1 MKLSVIIPVY
11 QVEQTLEQC
20 VGSVLHQDFEDMEII
35 LVDDSSPDNCP
46 QMCDTLQEKHPE
58 IRVIHQSN
66 GGLSAA
72 RNTGIAAAKG
82 EYITFVDSDD
92 WLDDNTLRPLMEML
106 STNPDIDL
114 LEYPVD
120 IKQETRLQLSD
131 NRYINPADYWTATQA
146 YTHTYAWN
154 KVYRASLFREVSFP
168 EGKVFEDVWTIPRI
182 LQHALVIATTGSGLY
197 HYRKNPSGIT
207 AQAKGDEL
215 TSLLEAHLS
224 SPYPAP
230 LSYLLNIQLD
240 VFRFTRR
247 ILLPDNLPT
256 TKADSFKDNI
266 KQKLYKTL
274 GINRLCKIHKALI
287 SLW

>member
-46 QMCDTLQEKHPE
+46 QMCDSLQENNPG
-58 IRVIHQSN
+58 IRVIHQPN

-120 IKQETRLQLSD
+120 IKQETRLQLAD
-131 NRYINPADYWTATQA
+131 NRYMNPTDYWTATRA

-182 LQHALVIATTGSGLY
+182 LQHASVIATTGSGLY
-197 HYRKNPSGIT
+197 HYRRNPSGIT

-266 KQKLYKTL
+266 KQQLYKTL

>member
-46 QMCDTLQEKHPE
+46 QMCDSLQVKNPG
-58 IRVIHQSN
+58 IRVIHQPN

-120 IKQETRLQLSD
+120 IKQETRLQLDD
-131 NRYINPADYWTATQA
+131 NRYMNPADYWTATQA

-197 HYRKNPSGIT
+197 HYRRNPSGIT
-207 AQAKGDEL
+207 AQAKGNEL

-266 KQKLYKTL
+266 KQKLYKTI
-274 GINRLCKIHKALI
+274 GINRLCKMHKALI

>member
-46 QMCDTLQEKHPE
+46 QMCDSLQEKNSG
-58 IRVIHQSN
+58 IRVIHQPN

-120 IKQETRLQLSD
+120 IKQETRLQLAD
-131 NRYINPADYWTATQA
+131 NRYMNPTDYWTATRA

-182 LQHALVIATTGSGLY
+182 LQQASVIATTGSGLY

-266 KQKLYKTL
+266 KQQLYKTI
-274 GINRLCKIHKALI
+274 GINRLCKIHKAFI

>member
-46 QMCDTLQEKHPE
+46 QMCDSLQEKHPG
-58 IRVIHQSN
+58 IRVIHQTN

-120 IKQETRLQLSD
+120 IKQETRLQLAD
-131 NRYINPADYWTATQA
+131 NRYMNPADYWTATRA

-168 EGKVFEDVWTIPRI
+168 DGKVFEDVWTIPRI
-182 LQHALVIATTGSGLY
+182 LQHTSVIATTGSGLY

-215 TSLLEAHLS
+215 SSLLEAHLS

-256 TKADSFKDNI
+256 TKADNFKDNI
-266 KQKLYKTL
+266 KQQLYKTI

>member
-1 MKLSVIIPVY
+1 M
-11 QVEQTLEQC
+11 
-20 VGSVLHQDFEDMEII
+20 
-35 LVDDSSPDNCP
+35 
-46 QMCDTLQEKHPE
+46 
-58 IRVIHQSN
+58 
-66 GGLSAA
+66 
-72 RNTGIAAAKG
+72 
-82 EYITFVDSDD
+82 
-92 WLDDNTLRPLMEML
+92 
-106 STNPDIDL
+106 
-114 LEYPVD
+114 
-120 IKQETRLQLSD
+120 
-131 NRYINPADYWTATQA
+131 NPADYWTATQA

-182 LQHALVIATTGSGLY
+182 LQQASVIATTGSGLY
-197 HYRKNPSGIT
+197 HYRRNPSGIT

-247 ILLPDNLPT
+247 ILLPANLPT

-266 KQKLYKTL
+266 KQQLYKTL
-274 GINRLCKIHKALI
+274 GVNRLCKIHKALT

>member
-46 QMCDTLQEKHPE
+46 QICDKLQEKHPE
-58 IRVIHQSN
+58 IRVIHQPN

-92 WLDDNTLRPLMEML
+92 WLDDNTLSPLMEML
-106 STNPDIDL
+106 CTNPDIDV

-120 IKQETRLQLSD
+120 IKQETRLQLAD
-131 NRYINPADYWTATQA
+131 NRYMNPAEYWTATQA

-168 EGKVFEDVWTIPRI
+168 EGKVFEDVWTIPLI
-182 LQHALVIATTGSGLY
+182 LQHASVIATTGSGLY
-197 HYRKNPSGIT
+197 HYRRNPSGIT

-240 VFRFTRR
+240 VFRFTHR
-247 ILLPDNLPT
+247 ILLPDNLPI
-256 TKADSFKDNI
+256 TKADNFKDNI
-266 KQKLYKTL
+266 KQQLYKII
-274 GINRLCKIHKALI
+274 GVNGLCKIHKVLI

>member
-46 QMCDTLQEKHPE
+46 QMCDSLQEKNPG
-58 IRVIHQSN
+58 IRVIHQPN

-92 WLDDNTLRPLMEML
+92 WLDDYTLRPLMEML
-106 STNPDIDL
+106 STNTDIDL

-120 IKQETRLQLSD
+120 IKQETRLQLAD
-131 NRYINPADYWTATQA
+131 NRYMNPADYWTATRA

-182 LQHALVIATTGSGLY
+182 LQHASVIATTGSGLY

-266 KQKLYKTL
+266 KQQLYKTL

>member
-46 QMCDTLQEKHPE
+46 QMCDSLQKKNPG
-58 IRVIHQSN
+58 IRVIHQPN

-92 WLDDNTLRPLMEML
+92 WLDDNTLRPLMDKL

-114 LEYPVD
+114 LEYPID
-120 IKQETRLQLSD
+120 IKQETRLQLAD
-131 NRYINPADYWTATQA
+131 NRYVNPADYWTATRA
-146 YTHTYAWN
+146 YTHTYACN
-154 KVYRASLFREVSFP
+154 KVYRATLFRDVSFP
-168 EGKVFEDVWTIPRI
+168 EGKVFEDMWTIPRI
-182 LQHALVIATTGSGLY
+182 LQHASMIATTGSGLY
-197 HYRKNPSGIT
+197 HYRRNPSGIT
-207 AQAKGDEL
+207 AQAKGNEL

-224 SPYPAP
+224 SPYPTP
-230 LSYLLNIQLD
+230 LNYLLNIQL
-240 VFRFTRR
+240 VVYRFTHR
-247 ILLPDNLPT
+247 ILLPDGLPI
-256 TKADSFKDNI
+256 TKAESIKDNI
-266 KQKLYKTL
+266 KQQLYKTI
-274 GINRLCKIHKALI
+274 GVNRLCKIYKALI
-287 SLW
+287 NPW

>member
-46 QMCDTLQEKHPE
+46 QMCDNLQEKHPG
-58 IRVIHQSN
+58 IRVIHQPN

-120 IKQETRLQLSD
+120 IKQETRLQLAD
-131 NRYINPADYWTATQA
+131 NRYINPTDYWTATRA

-154 KVYRASLFREVSFP
+154 KVYRASLFCEVSFP

-182 LQHALVIATTGSGLY
+182 LQQASVIATTGIGLY

-266 KQKLYKTL
+266 KQQLYKTL